1 MSYIKCENIS
11 LVYPVYGA
19 SSRSLKRS
27 LISVATGGRISNQ
40 GNTLEV
46 EALSNISFELRTG
59 DRLGLVGHNG
69 SGKSTLLRVLAGI
82 YKPQAGKLDINGKVT
97 SILDVAL
104 GMDPEATGYENIYLR
119 GLLSGLNSDEIKSL
133 TPDIEDFTELGNF
146 LRMPI
151 KTYSSGMM
159 LRLAFG
165 LSTAIAPEI
174 LLIDEVIGTGDA
186 SFIEKAHKRILG
198 FINKSSILVL
208 TSHNPQV
215 IKQFC
220 NRAIWLEHGHTKWA
234 GSIDE
239 FRTVFQLDY
248 GTCQ

>member
-1 MSYIKCENIS
+1 
-11 LVYPVYGA
+11 
-19 SSRSLKRS
+19 LKRS

-46 EALSNISFELRTG
+46 EALCNISFELRTG

-82 YKPQAGKLDINGKVT
+82 YKPQFGSLVVNGKVT

-119 GLLSGLNSDEIKSL
+119 GLLSGLSSSEIRAMV
-133 TPDIEDFTELGNF
+133 PDIEEFTELGNF
-146 LRMPI
+146 LRMPV
-151 KTYSSGMM
+151 KTYSSGMT

-165 LSTAIAPEI
+165 LSTALAPEI

-186 SFIEKAHKRILG
+186 SFMEKAHNRIQH

-208 TSHNPQV
+208 TSHNPKV
-215 IKQFC
+215 IEQFC
-220 NRAIWLEHGHTKWA
+220 NKSIWLEHGQVKWS
-234 GSIDE
+234 GSIEE
-239 FRTVFQLDY
+239 FKSVNAT
-248 GTCQ
+248 

>member
-1 MSYIKCENIS
+1 MSYIKLDNVS

-27 LISVATGGRISNQ
+27 LISVATGGRISNH

-46 EALSNISFELRTG
+46 RALSNISFELLTG

-82 YKPQAGKLDINGKVT
+82 YRPQIGRLIVRGKIT

-119 GLLSGLNSDEIKSL
+119 GLLTGLSDSEIRAMV
-133 TPDIEDFTELGNF
+133 PDIEEFTELGNF
-146 LRMPI
+146 LRMPV
-151 KTYSSGMM
+151 KTYSSGMT

-165 LSTAIAPEI
+165 LSTAVTPEI

-186 SFIEKAHKRILG
+186 AFMEKAHSRIQQ
-198 FINKSSILVL
+198 FIDRSSILVL
-208 TSHNPQV
+208 TSHNRQV
-215 IKQFC
+215 IEQFC
-220 NRAIWLEHGHTKWA
+220 NKAICLEHGRIKWS
-234 GSIDE
+234 GNVSE
-239 FRTVFQLDY
+239 LNEH
-248 GTCQ
+248 CK